1 MSITLL
7 SLVDKMTATT
17 VLMPYRD
24 NEHLTQEQRR
34 FNTIQVKRAFN
45 RLKGKFRR
53 FKEIDATCLKNALL
67 LIETLLILHYLILD
81 HNEDSES
88 YE

>member
-67 LIETLLILHYLILD
+67 LIETLFILHNLILD